1 MARSKTERSSW
12 LQDITKSEYILGVI
26 RTTGIYLLILYV
38 FYGTFA
44 AAPFLLPVWFLHMR
58 DWIADTARKKEQQFR
73 SQFRDSI
80 QEMSAVLKA
89 GYSVENAIRE
99 VGKELITLYE
109 KDARIR
115 KEYDRMTHQLDLK
128 MPAAEVLEQFAERTG
143 QEDVEDFVNVF
154 AAAKKSGGD
163 SITIIRNA
171 VRIIS
176 GKIDT
181 EKEIQTMIA
190 SNKLEFEIMCAVPF
204 VIILYMKMTFG
215 DFLNVLYGNM
225 AGVIVMT
232 VCLCVYIA
240 AYCIGR
246 RIIRI
251 EV

>member
-1 MARSKTERSSW
+1 
-12 LQDITKSEYILGVI
+12 
-26 RTTGIYLLILYV
+26 
-38 FYGTFA
+38 
-44 AAPFLLPVWFLHMR
+44 MR
-58 DWIADTARKKEQQFR
+58 DWIRDTAGKKEQQFR
-73 SQFRDSI
+73 VQFRDSI

-99 VGKELITLYE
+99 VSRELVPLYDKES
-109 KDARIR
+109 RIR
-115 KEYDRMTHQLDLK
+115 KEYDRMTHQLELK
-128 MPAAEVLEQFAERTG
+128 MPIAEVLEQFAERTG

-204 VIILYMKMTFG
+204 AIILYMKLTFG
-215 DFLNVLYGNM
+215 EFLSVLYGNM
-225 AGVIVMT
+225 AGMIIMT